1 MIKQLTLEEIKKAL
15 REYPSAEPDGED
27 IVYYLHVTY
36 AGKVVANKLLANN
49 TFTVSR
55 DMDEYFDGVPE
66 EYSEDWGASCAWVE
80 DSGDERFND
89 VCEDLLYDAN
99 KWLSKHEKVFSP
111 HGWDGDEVE
120 ERGTVYR
127 GLNALREQLEEELPY
142 DGRMWDLREVVI
154 GADEDASA
162 MWHPVEL
169 SNDGRVAI
177 TDCAVELDNERN
189 VRTHGSIFIRFEKEE
204 HFILDDD
211 GEILEDE
218 SRTIKFY

>member
-1 MIKQLTLEEIKKAL
+1 MIKQLTLEEIEKAL
-15 REYPSAEPDGED
+15 REYPSAEPDGEE

-36 AGKVVANKLLANN
+36 AGKIVSDTRLANE
-49 TFTVSR
+49 TFTASR

-80 DSGDERFND
+80 DSGDGRFND

-99 KWLSKHEKVFSP
+99 KWLSKHEKVFCP
-111 HGWDGDEVE
+111 YGWDGDEVE

-154 GADEDASA
+154 GADEDDNGATPGEWSD
-162 MWHPVEL
+162 
-169 SNDGRVAI
+169 DGRVCV
-177 TDCAVELDNERN
+177 TDCSVALDNEQSPR
-189 VRTHGSIFIRFEKEE
+189 GGLLYIRFETEE